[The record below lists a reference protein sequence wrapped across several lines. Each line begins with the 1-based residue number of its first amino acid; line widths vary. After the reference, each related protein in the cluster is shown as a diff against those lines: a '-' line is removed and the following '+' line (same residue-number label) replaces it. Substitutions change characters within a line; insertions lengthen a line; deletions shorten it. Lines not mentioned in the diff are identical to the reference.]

1 MKIHRPFLGTITI
14 IVFVISLLP
23 VPVLI
28 WMSLFNQSYLVVP
41 PVEGYTLDW
50 YLNLPMQTELFGGLA
65 YSLTLAAWT
74 AAISTVLGV
83 LAAFGVR
90 LGTIKR
96 SGLVDNLLTLPL
108 TVPNVVLSMAL
119 YIFLFQ
125 LGDMVGISL
134 IGNFYSLLAGH
145 VLITLP
151 WTFRLAAA
159 GVLGLSEDLER
170 ASLDLGRGRL
180 QTFFRVSLPLLKPAV
195 FSAAMLAFI
204 FSFGNLEISL
214 FLVAPGETT
223 LPVAMMQYVETRL
236 DPTVAAMA
244 VVQLALIVVLLALAN
259 KLFGFGRTFT
269 GGLKQ

>member
-1 MKIHRPFLGTITI
+1 MKIQRPVLGTITV

-23 VPVLI
+23 VPVLV

-41 PVEGYTLDW
+41 PREGYTFQW
-50 YLNLPMQTELFGGLA
+50 YLELPMQIELFGGLI
-65 YSLTLAAWT
+65 YSLVLAAWT
-74 AAISTVLGV
+74 AVISTVLGV

-90 LGTIKR
+90 LGAIKR
-96 SGLVDNLLTLPL
+96 SGLVENLMTLPL
-108 TVPNVVLSMAL
+108 TVPNVILSMAL
-119 YIFLFQ
+119 YIFLFR
-125 LGDMVGISL
+125 LGDMLGL
-134 IGNFYSLLAGH
+134 GLTGNFYSLLAGH

-151 WTFRLAAA
+151 WTFRLASA

-170 ASLDLGRGRL
+170 ASLDLGRSRL
-180 QTFFRVSLPLLKPAV
+180 QTFFRISLPLLKPAV
-195 FSAAMLAFI
+195 FSSAMLAFI

-214 FLVAPGETT
+214 FLVAPGATT

-244 VVQLALIVVLLALAN
+244 VVQLALIVVLLMLAN

>member
-1 MKIHRPFLGTITI
+1 MKIERPILGAITLL
-14 IVFVISLLP
+14 VFIISLLP

-28 WMSLFNQSYLVVP
+28 WMSLFNQSYLVLP
-41 PVEGYTLDW
+41 PREGYTLDW
-50 YLNLPMQTELFGGLA
+50 YFQLPMQAELFNGLT
-65 YSLTLAAWT
+65 YSLSVAAWT
-74 AAISTVLGV
+74 ALISTILGV

-90 LGTIKR
+90 LGAIKR
-96 SGLVDNLLTLPL
+96 SGLVENLMTLPL
-108 TVPNVVLSMAL
+108 TVPNIVLSMAL
-119 YIFLFQ
+119 YIFLFR
-125 LGDMVGISL
+125 LGDIAGISL

-151 WTFRLAAA
+151 WTFRLASA

-170 ASLDLGRGRL
+170 ASLDLGRSRI

-195 FSAAMLAFI
+195 FSSAILAFI
-204 FSFGNLEISL
+204 FSFGNIEISL

-244 VVQLALIVVLLALAN
+244 VVQLTLIVVLLALAN